1 MRENIV
7 QTAKTGVSGERSF
20 IEYDWYAGGIPPNV
34 RLGENV
40 YLDTSYGFSAFH
52 SEREIGFS
60 LGESSGIYDRASFVV
75 GSDGAVQV
83 GSYTVLNGTMIICN
97 ESVIIGSHCLLA
109 WGSVITDTWTN
120 YEAATLKKRRE
131 ILRFAAEDAERRL
144 LPIVTPRPVIL
155 EDNVWV
161 GFDSVI
167 LPGVTLGRGCIIGCK
182 TIVSEDVQSYVV
194 MVGDPA
200 RPVRSLKPDDTKDA
214 RTRAFL
220 EHS

>member
-7 QTAKTGVSGERSF
+7 QTAKTGVSGECSF
-20 IEYDWYAGGIPPNV
+20 IEYDWYSGGIPPNV

-40 YLDTSYGFSAFH
+40 YLDTSYGFGAFH

-83 GSYTVLNGTMIICN
+83 GAYTVLNGTMIICN

-120 YEAATLKKRRE
+120 YNAATLKKRRE
-131 ILRFAAEDAERRL
+131 ILRYAAEDAARRL
-144 LPIVTPRPVIL
+144 LPTVAPRPVVL

-182 TIVSEDVQSYVV
+182 TIVSEDVQPYVV